1 MCFKLITSSFLL
13 FHTNIFIAKGLTF
26 RSKGYIFASE
36 MNETKKGFI
45 QLHLSVLLAGFT
57 GLFGRLI
64 TLNEV
69 DIVWYRMFF
78 ASCFLLVFT
87 GLPRIGWRKFLQ
99 LCGCGALLGFH
110 WILFFGSIK
119 ASNVSIGVVCF
130 SLIGFFTAL
139 FEPLIF
145 KKHFSGLELL
155 FSLIT
160 VAGVMC
166 IFSLDARYRYGIII
180 GVVSTAVCS
189 LYAICN
195 KKVSKGV
202 RSRTVLMYQMSGGLA
217 IVSAIIPFY
226 LWFFPSQ
233 QPVMV
238 FPEGNNLLF
247 LLCHALFCTVGM
259 YILQIQA
266 LKRLSAFTV
275 NLTYN
280 LEPCYTIILAFLI
293 FGEGREINFSF
304 YIGVALIL
312 LSVLLQ
318 SLKAFSE
325 SKKNS
330 SECASQ

>member
-1 MCFKLITSSFLL
+1 MD
-13 FHTNIFIAKGLTF
+13 
-26 RSKGYIFASE
+26 
-36 MNETKKGFI
+36 ETKKGFI

-69 DIVWYRMFF
+69 DIVWYRMLFTT
-78 ASCFLLVFT
+78 CILLVFT

-110 WILFFGSIK
+110 WILFYGSIK
-119 ASNVSIGVVCF
+119 ASNVSIGVICF

-139 FEPLIF
+139 LEPLLF
-145 KKHFSGLELL
+145 KKRFSWIELL

-166 IFSLDARYRYGIII
+166 IFTLDARYRTGIAI
-180 GVVSTAVCS
+180 GIVSSAVCA

-195 KKVSKGV
+195 KKASVGV
-202 RSRTVLMYQMSGGLA
+202 RSRTVLMYQMAGGLIA
-217 IVSAIIPFY
+217 VSLIAPLY
-226 LWFFPSQ
+226 LCVFPSQ
-233 QPVMV
+233 QPVLV
-238 FPEGNNLLF
+238 IPEGTNLWF
-247 LLCHALFCTVGM
+247 MLCHALFCTVAM
-259 YILQIQA
+259 YILQIMA

-280 LEPCYTIILAFLI
+280 LEPCYTICLAFLI

-304 YIGVALIL
+304 YLGISLIL

-318 SLKAFSE
+318 TLRVATRNPS
-325 SKKNS
+325 
-330 SECASQ
+330 